1 MNRLSVLNAT
11 NFEVAVS
18 APKGGGETC
27 GGVGE
32 KKSDVQGYGG
42 KSDECEKNG
51 KEDKKGVAAHRFDF
65 RYKLEDGEDGS
76 GGRKDGGVV
85 DG

>member
-18 APKGGGETC
+18 APKGGGKAC

-32 KKSDVQGYGG
+32 KKSDMQGYGR

-51 KEDKKGVAAHRFDF
+51 KKDEKRVAAHLFDF
-65 RYKLEDGEDGS
+65 RHKLKYGEDGN
-76 GGRKDGGVV
+76 GGRKDG
-85 DG
+85 